1 MIFNTEG
8 KVSPLNLSSKSNS
21 GRRCTE
27 IGCARTVCASK
38 GLCRLTYVQSAD
50 QSRTWPVSKFGS
62 SIYTPFEY
70 SLDLIPVVCCH
81 DRPWQQMR
89 THRFYYQ
96 FRERGKDSFIFL
108 HQAMWISKG
117 VHYDDIPVL
126 RLWIPTPC
134 AFFGL
139 SAVVYTNC
147 HCFFTPIVSF
157 IWLLSQK
164 WVWWC
169 GRWMQM
175 LDKRIK
181 ILKIA
186 RHLRNGMC
194 AG

>member
-1 MIFNTEG
+1 MFFNTEG

-21 GRRCTE
+21 RRRCTE

-38 GLCRLTYVQSAD
+38 GLCRLTYMQSAD

-157 IWLLSQK
+157 I
-164 WVWWC
+164 
-169 GRWMQM
+169 
-175 LDKRIK
+175 
-181 ILKIA
+181 
-186 RHLRNGMC
+186 
-194 AG
+194 